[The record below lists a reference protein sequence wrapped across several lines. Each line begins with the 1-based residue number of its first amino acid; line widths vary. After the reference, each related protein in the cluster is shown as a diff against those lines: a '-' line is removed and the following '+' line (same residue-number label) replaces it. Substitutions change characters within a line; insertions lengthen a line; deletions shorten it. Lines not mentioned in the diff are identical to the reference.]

1 MKKVFA
7 VVLALVMIL
16 GVLAACSKKEETKT
30 AETEGELVV

>member
-16 GVLAACSKKEETKT
+16 GVLADRYQDHLSAS
-30 AETEGELVV
+30 VHR